1 MINLLYPA
9 KDQKFGEFLKIHV
22 EFMATLRR
30 QKNQPREFD
39 LELEEGVT
47 VRDVMKQYFNSE
59 EMKMIQVIIDGLRV
73 NLDQPLQQS
82 DRLFVTIPI
91 GGG

>member
-1 MINLLYPA
+1 MA
-9 KDQKFGEFLKIHV
+9 TFSVHV

-30 QKNQPREFD
+30 QKNQPREFTKDVAEGTKIRD
-39 LELEEGVT
+39 LLKEYFTVEEL
-47 VRDVMKQYFNSE
+47 R
-59 EMKMIQVIIDGLRV
+59 MIHVLVHDLRV
-73 NLDQPLQQS
+73 NLEYILNPN

>member
-1 MINLLYPA
+1 
-9 KDQKFGEFLKIHV
+9 
-22 EFMATLRR
+22 MASLRR

-39 LELEEGVT
+39 LDIEAGVT
-47 VRDVMKQYFNSE
+47 VREIMKQYFNNDE
-59 EMKMIQVIIDGLRV
+59 IRMIQVIIDGLRV
-73 NLDQPLQQS
+73 KLDQILQLN

>member
-1 MINLLYPA
+1 M
-9 KDQKFGEFLKIHV
+9 KIHI

-39 LELEEGVT
+39 LDIKEGTT
-47 VRDVMKQYFNSE
+47 VGEVVKQYFNNE
-59 EMKMIQVIIDGLRV
+59 ELRMIQVIIDGLRV
-73 NLDQPLQQS
+73 NLEQTLKVNDS
-82 DRLFVTIPI
+82 LFVTIPI

>member
-1 MINLLYPA
+1 
-9 KDQKFGEFLKIHV
+9 
-22 EFMATLRR
+22 MASLRR

-39 LELEEGVT
+39 LDIEAGVT
-47 VRDVMKQYFNSE
+47 VREIMKQYFNND
-59 EMKMIQVIIDGLRV
+59 EMRMIQVIIDGLRV
-73 NLDQPLQQS
+73 KLDQILQLN